1 MKKAESVSWSKLD
14 IPKEIITKEEE
25 TQDNSKGAEN
35 QVQIGNTQGYYSQ
48 AGRRT
53 LWRLKSAENQVQSWT
68 AQEDYIWDSIKSYY

>member
-35 QVQIGNTQGYYSQ
+35 QVQIGNTQGDYSQ
-48 AGRRT
+48 GGEHYEDWRVQKIRFNLELPREIIYET
-53 LWRLKSAENQVQSWT
+53 LIN
-68 AQEDYIWDSIKSYY
+68 SYH

>member
-53 LWRLKSAENQVQSWT
+53 L
-68 AQEDYIWDSIKSYY
+68 